1 MIQWFNS
8 FQHQSLPT
16 HREPLIQG
24 GLAPSCS
31 HFLLYHKP
39 TTPTRIKTLS
49 ASEMLQMEPR
59 LSFLLLVR
67 SRFDRKYSECE
78 DIFFFFH
85 GTEKQLHPV
94 TPCDGTQREE
104 CSTRVPHDDSTV
116 VLFPLWCDRVQRAHL
131 SLSHPG
137 WPSSAGPSPA
147 RSRSYTAAGP
157 PSGQTRRPSSAA
169 GRTRSSR
176 SSSGGR
182 RTPGRA
188 SQTLSGRSSPCSRC
202 TLLQRAWGKR

>member
-67 SRFDRKYSECE
+67 SRFDRKYSECKDNFLLSQRWE
-78 DIFFFFH
+78 TAGSSD
-85 GTEKQLHPV
+85 PS
-94 TPCDGTQREE
+94 DGTQREE
-104 CSTRVPHDDSTV
+104 CSTRAPHDDGTV
-116 VLFPLWCDRVQRAHL
+116 VLLPPWCDRVQRAHL

>member
-59 LSFLLLVR
+59 LSFSLLVR
-67 SRFDRKYSECE
+67 SRFDRKYSECKDNFLLSRHWE
-78 DIFFFFH
+78 TAGSSD
-85 GTEKQLHPV
+85 
-94 TPCDGTQREE
+94 PCDGTQRDE

-116 VLFPLWCDRVQRAHL
+116 VLFPLWCDRVQGAHL

-137 WPSSAGPSPA
+137 WRSSAGPSPA